1 MVFKNRCDLVLW
13 RKVAS
18 ALLSIFG
25 IFIAK
30 NIFERREALCLVL
43 NVVLIIRQYAE
54 WSNRPKLEENIA
66 K

>member
-25 IFIAK
+25 IFTAK
-30 NIFERREALCLVL
+30 NIFEGREGFCLVL

-54 WSNRPKLEENIA
+54 WSNKLKA
-66 K
+66 R